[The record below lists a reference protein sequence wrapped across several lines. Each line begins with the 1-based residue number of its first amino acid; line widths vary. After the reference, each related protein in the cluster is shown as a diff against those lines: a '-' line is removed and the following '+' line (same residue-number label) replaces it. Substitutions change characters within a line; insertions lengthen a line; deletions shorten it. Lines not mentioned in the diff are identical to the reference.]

1 MADINILF
9 LLGFALWGAIVGI
22 IVGFTAVGTG
32 LLGVSGLMIIFGLNP
47 LIAVG
52 TMGIAGFFLMLS
64 GAVQHKK
71 NGNIHIP
78 VALMTAATAVPMA
91 YLTAAFA
98 EQINEVVPLRYIL
111 GGIII
116 LSVLLLFYR
125 YFIMKREESP
135 FVYST
140 WKKFSAPVMGIIL
153 GSLMGVT
160 SISGSI
166 LVVMFL
172 LIMQMPAA
180 MAVGTTSAVSAVSLL
195 VAGVA
200 HIQGGNID
208 WQAIMGLIPGALI
221 GAAIGA
227 KFSDRVPVKILR
239 VGILV
244 ILLAAGVMIFM

>member
-1 MADINILF
+1 MADINIIL

-32 LLGVSGLMIIFGLNP
+32 LLGVSGLMIIFGLEP

-64 GAVQHKK
+64 GTVQHKK
-71 NGNIHIP
+71 NDNIHIP
-78 VALMTAATAVPMA
+78 VALMTAATAVPMS
-91 YLTAAFA
+91 YITATYA
-98 EQINEVVPLRYIL
+98 EKINEVISLRFIL

-116 LSVLLLFYR
+116 LSVVLLFYR
-125 YFIMKREESP
+125 YFIMKSDEAP
-135 FVYST
+135 FQFST

-153 GSLMGVT
+153 GGLMGVT

-172 LIMQMPAA
+172 LVMHMPAT

-195 VAGVA
+195 VAGIA
-200 HIQGGNID
+200 HVQGGNID
-208 WQAIMGLIPGALI
+208 WQAIIGLIPGALI
-221 GAAIGA
+221 GAAVGA
-227 KFSDRVPVKILR
+227 KFSDRVPVKFLR
-239 VGILV
+239 IGILV
-244 ILLAAGVMIFM
+244 ILLAAGIMIFV